1 MAWWSDDRRLTLPAD
16 FAEGCNGP
24 KIGEKGSGTRL
35 MAENGPDDRFNP
47 QAIGDRLRQAREA
60 SGRSLDEVASQTR
73 IPIRHL
79 QNIEAEQ
86 WDALP
91 AVTYCVGF
99 TRAYANAVGLDG
111 AELSREVRD
120 RLGGLRTA
128 APAAEYYEPADPAR
142 VPPRTLAIVA
152 ALIAAALVI
161 GYLVWRGSLGEDSPP
176 PSSSVTV
183 PLSEAEA
190 PANEADA
197 PPPPQAV
204 AGQAVVLTATQE
216 VWLRIGD
223 AAGGPALFTG
233 TLTPG
238 QTFEVPATAQA
249 PVIRTGRPQVLRVSV
264 GGRDLG
270 PLEPSE
276 RTISDVSLR
285 PEDVAARLQAAA
297 AAAPAPSAR

>member
-1 MAWWSDDRRLTLPAD
+1 MASRSDDRRLTLPPHFD
-16 FAEGCNGP
+16 EGWHPP
-24 KIGEKGSGTRL
+24 KNIETGSDTRQ
-35 MAENGPDDRFNP
+35 MAEDGPDDRFSP
-47 QAIGDRLRQAREA
+47 QSVGDRLRQAREA
-60 SGRSLDEVASQTR
+60 GGLSLDQVASQTR

-79 QNIEAEQ
+79 QHIEREE

-99 TRAYANAVGLDG
+99 VRAYANTVGLDG

-120 RLGGLRTA
+120 RLGGLRTQ
-128 APAAEYYEPADPAR
+128 APATEYYEPADPAR

-152 ALIAAALVI
+152 ALIAAVLIV
-161 GYLVWRGSLGEDSPP
+161 GYLVWRGTLGEEVPASGG
-176 PSSSVTV
+176 VTV

-190 PANEADA
+190 PAEPATA
-197 PPPPQAV
+197 TPPPV
-204 AGQAVVLTATQE
+204 TAGQPVVLTATQE

-223 AAGGPALFTG
+223 ASGGPALFNG
-233 TLTPG
+233 TMTPG
-238 QTFEVPATAQA
+238 QTFEVPATARN

-264 GGRDLG
+264 GGRELG

-285 PEDVAARLQAAA
+285 AEDVAARIRAAA
-297 AAAPAPSAR
+297 GPPPQPPTR